1 VLVAK
6 LVKPNQVSRAAM
18 NISLVRRSRR
28 VEMLTNQRNERKES
42 KEERRK
48 AGRQT
53 NQMNRQMSLLLA
65 LDSTFNCDVPSLAPS
80 ASVL

>member
-1 VLVAK
+1 
-6 LVKPNQVSRAAM
+6 
-18 NISLVRRSRR
+18 
-28 VEMLTNQRNERKES
+28 MLTNQRNERKES